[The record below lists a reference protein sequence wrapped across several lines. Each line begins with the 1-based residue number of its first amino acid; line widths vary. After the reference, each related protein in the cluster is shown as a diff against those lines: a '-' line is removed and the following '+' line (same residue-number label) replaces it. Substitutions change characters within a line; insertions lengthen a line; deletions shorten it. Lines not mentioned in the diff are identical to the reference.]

1 MMRAASP
8 RRAMMRGVIP
18 HPFDARVEVV
28 DTPLGRALVCR
39 PFADL
44 APHVFTTRDA
54 NFRST
59 DPGAVARTAQLAVV
73 LGVAPDR
80 LARVHQVHSAIVR
93 VVPGDQPV
101 PGGEHPPHA
110 DALVTDDRATALA
123 VRVADCVPVLIADR
137 RRPAVAAVHA
147 GWRGTGR
154 SIVAVTVATMRE
166 AYGCDPADL
175 VAVIGPSASADR
187 FEVGE
192 DVVEEFRAAGHDEAR
207 LSRWFLRGRGPR
219 PFADLWAANR
229 DQLVDAG
236 LDADAITVMGACTM
250 RHRDW
255 FFSHRADG
263 PATGRLVAA
272 IRPRAS

>member
-1 MMRAASP
+1 
-8 RRAMMRGVIP
+8 MMRGMTP
-18 HPFDARVEVV
+18 HPFDARVEVI

-39 PFADL
+39 PLAEV

-59 DPGAVARTAQLAVV
+59 DPGAAARTVQLAGL

-80 LARVHQVHSAIVR
+80 LARVHQVHSRLVCVA
-93 VVPGDQPV
+93 PAGQPV
-101 PGGEHPPHA
+101 PGGEHPPQA
-110 DALVTDDRATALA
+110 DALVTDDPHTALA
-123 VRVADCVPVLIADR
+123 VRVADCVPILVADR

-147 GWRGTGR
+147 GWRGTSQ
-154 SIVAVTVATMRE
+154 SIAAATVATMRD

-175 VAVIGPSASADR
+175 IAVIGPSACGDR

-192 DVVEEFRAAGHDEAR
+192 DVVDDFRASGHDDAR
-207 LSRWFLRGRGPR
+207 LARWFVRGRGPR
-219 PFADLWAANR
+219 PYADLWAANR
-229 DQLVDAG
+229 DQLIDAG
-236 LDADAITVMGACTM
+236 LPADAVIVAGACTM
-250 RHRDW
+250 THRDW